1 MLQFIKKAGTMQTIK
16 QQIIRWPFFF
26 FRKMITLYSLF
37 GFLYQRKT
45 GMGFGWKSKCAIH
58 DIAFNALLRVF
69 FSLLSYRSAFS
80 LSCCCVAD
88 FIRVETHPTTC
99 FLYTKLTCFGF
110 SLGFVGR
117 KRHIIKSP
125 SLNIER
131 NDVTDSI
138 SHSQGASDQQII
150 ASIEQ
155 QIFNNE
161 SKITFFLNSKQ
172 NVCSN

>member
-1 MLQFIKKAGTMQTIK
+1 MSNSEWESLNYQFTWCLPVGCCALLETCKMLQFIKKAGTMQTIK

-26 FRKMITLYSLF
+26 RKMITLYSLF

-45 GMGFGWKSKCAIH
+45 GMSFGWKSKCAIH

-110 SLGFVGR
+110 SLGFCR
-117 KRHIIKSP
+117 
-125 SLNIER
+125 
-131 NDVTDSI
+131 
-138 SHSQGASDQQII
+138 SQETHHKI
-150 ASIEQ
+150 AVVEYR
-155 QIFNNE
+155 
-161 SKITFFLNSKQ
+161 T
-172 NVCSN
+172 